1 MPLLN
6 QTGKPDRQDL
16 FWHFPHYRIPRG
28 PYSIVRSGDWKLIK
42 WYESGDREL
51 YNLADDLGETKDL
64 AKTMPDKASELD
76 SKLTAWLKTVGAK
89 MPRPNPAY
97 RGNK

>member
-1 MPLLN
+1 VPALK